1 MDNCCKG
8 IDSIE
13 YLNWKINM
21 LNKDVEER
29 DKDIRVLNKYLA
41 KMTMNSYSLE
51 QEHIYD
57 NDKANRRMAKINE
70 VIDYILEPSNKIRAS
85 KEVLQHLLD
94 LVKQCY

>member
-8 IDSIE
+8 TDSIE

-21 LNKDVEER
+21 LNKDIEER
-29 DKDIRVLNKYLA
+29 DKYIRVLNKYLA
-41 KMTMNSYSLE
+41 KMTMSSYSLE
-51 QEHIYD
+51 QECIYK
-57 NDKANRRMAKINE
+57 NDKANKRMAKINE

>member
-8 IDSIE
+8 TDSIE

-21 LNKDVEER
+21 LNRDIEER

-41 KMTMNSYSLE
+41 KMTMSSYTLN
-51 QEHIYD
+51 QEHVY
-57 NDKANRRMAKINE
+57 NRDKANKRMTKINE
-70 VIDYILEPSNKIRAS
+70 VIDYILEPNNKIRAS
-85 KEVLQHLLD
+85 KEVLKHLLD

>member
-13 YLNWKINM
+13 YLNCKINM

-41 KMTMNSYSLE
+41 KMTMSSYSLE
-51 QEHIYD
+51 QERIYN
-57 NDKANRRMAKINE
+57 NDKANKRMAKINE